1 MRIVTE
7 RLILRPP
14 TLKDAEDIA
23 ANANNL
29 EVSRYLALVP
39 YPYRAKDARDFI
51 KLRRKKAKHNPYNF
65 GIILKHSGKLV
76 GMIGLTG
83 LDKFSGK
90 AEVGYWLGK
99 KYWRQGITEEAL
111 RAIVKFAFQKIKL
124 VRLEAGA
131 LVENKAS
138 ANLLKKVGFRKE
150 GLKRKGARPKSTSKW
165 HDTYIFGLLR
175 SDVKL

>member
-14 TLKDAEDIA
+14 TLKDAADIST
-23 ANANNL
+23 NANHL
-29 EVSRYLALVP
+29 DVTRYLGVVP
-39 YPYRAKDARDFI
+39 YPYRVKDAKDFI

-76 GMIGLTG
+76 GMIGFVSY
-83 LDKFSGK
+83 DKFSAK

-99 KYWRQGITEEAL
+99 KYWRQGITVEAL
-111 RAIVKFAFQKIKL
+111 TAIVKFAFRKLKL
-124 VRLEAGA
+124 VRLQADVF
-131 LVENKAS
+131 VENKAS
-138 ANLLKKVGFRKE
+138 ANLLKKIGFKKE
-150 GLKRKGARPKSTSKW
+150 GLKRKSARAKSTGKW
-165 HDTYIFGLLR
+165 HDAYAFGLLR